1 MTRKTRGSPFPRIF
15 AAGRVAAAVLKI
27 EGNPLPSNFMP
38 VQSKIEK
45 ITTAGDVITGVKKR
59 YAGVKTV
66 TVWGKVYTP
75 DEIIAFYEKHLAAID
90 DVLVKRIAWEVALEL
105 ERKMRKPAIA
115 MTLGL
120 KTDVH
125 NRFGRNAFADFGWK
139 RPKKPGPKT
148 VKGKL
153 AGVQKRAAKRRG

>member
-1 MTRKTRGSPFPRIF
+1 
-15 AAGRVAAAVLKI
+15 
-27 EGNPLPSNFMP
+27 MP

-45 ITTAGDVITGVKKR
+45 TTTARDVITGVKKR

-75 DEIIAFYEKHLAAID
+75 DEVIAFYEEHLAAID
-90 DVLVKRIAWEVALEL
+90 DVRLKRIAWEVALEV
-105 ERKMRKPAIA
+105 ERKMRKPALA
-115 MTLGL
+115 MTKGL
-120 KTDVH
+120 KTEVYS
-125 NRFGRNAFADFGWK
+125 RFGRNAFGDFGWK

-153 AGVQKRAAKRRG
+153 AGVEKRAAKRKG